1 MPENKPANSPQGALR
16 ERALIAALLFV
27 LAVVPILVAP
37 FPPSTDLPQHLA
49 QARLFKEALANPA
62 GPYVIQWLAPNNL
75 IYVFLLAFWTV
86 LPAGLIARA
95 ALILIVLLWLA
106 AIHGLGAVRSR
117 APAVVTVASLL
128 VFNQSFYWGFLNYLI
143 GFPVFI
149 LWFVLTTKDPRRT
162 SSKLIGA
169 LAVTSFLL
177 YGSHALWFAAG
188 AGWLILI
195 ALLKKAP
202 VKTALW
208 RFAAL
213 VPCGLIAFS
222 WYPNLS
228 ASRAMAG
235 FDTAPHWSPLFDRL
249 ASFLDAAFGGIRGP
263 VETVVFVFLL
273 LWAGLS
279 IWQNRTR
286 LKTHMD
292 RDLLA
297 AALFFLV
304 IVIVSPDKYMN
315 TIFFSSRWFP
325 AAMIFLLLA
334 LPTPSFRRAS
344 PKVIA
349 LAVAAP
355 FFLITAFVW
364 RSFEIKDLSGFRGS
378 LARIQAS
385 SRVLGL
391 DLVKES
397 AHIKGRPFLQ
407 FFAYAQVFK
416 GGELNFSFAEHYSG
430 LVAYKAKRDVR
441 WTAGLEWHGEKAKR
455 TDFVLFNFVLV
466 NGEEKDHRILG
477 GFPELSPLTHLGKW
491 RLYEVKKP

>member
-1 MPENKPANSPQGALR
+1 MPENKPANSPQGAFR
-16 ERALIAALLFV
+16 ERAMIATLLFV
-27 LAVVPILVAP
+27 LAIIPILLTP
-37 FPPSTDLPQHLA
+37 IPPVTDLPQHIA
-49 QARLFKEALANPA
+49 QARLFKETLANPD
-62 GPYVIQWLAPNNL
+62 GPYIIQWLAPNNL
-75 IYVFLLAFWTV
+75 IYVFLLVFWTV
-86 LPAGLIARA
+86 LPLGLITRA
-95 ALILIVLLWLA
+95 ALIVIVLLWLA

-117 APAVVTVASLL
+117 APATVAIVSLL
-128 VFNQSFYWGFLNYLI
+128 IFNQSFYWGFLNFLI

-149 LWFVLTTKDPRRT
+149 LWFVLTTRDPEKT
-162 SSKLIGA
+162 SWKLIGA
-169 LAVTSFLL
+169 LAVTSFFL
-177 YGSHALWFAAG
+177 YESHALWFAAG
-188 AGWLILI
+188 AAWLILI
-195 ALLKKAP
+195 ALVKKAS

-222 WYPNLS
+222 WYPDLS
-228 ASRAMAG
+228 AFRAMAG

-263 VETVVFVFLL
+263 VETIVFVFLL

-286 LKTHMD
+286 LKDGTD

-297 AALFFLV
+297 AALFFLA

-325 AAMIFLLLA
+325 AAMVFLLLA
-334 LPTPSFRRAS
+334 LPAPSFRRAS

-349 LAVAAP
+349 LAVALL
-355 FFLITAFVW
+355 FSLITAFAW
-364 RSFEIKDLSGFRGS
+364 RSFETRDLSGFRGS
-378 LARIQAS
+378 LARIQDS

-391 DLVKES
+391 DLGKES
-397 AHIKGRPFLQ
+397 EHIKGRPFLQ
-407 FFAYAQVFK
+407 LFAYAQVFK

-441 WTAGLEWHGEKAKR
+441 WTAGLEWHGEKVKR
-455 TDFVLFNFVLV
+455 TDFAFFDFVLV
-466 NGEEKDHRILG
+466 NGEEKDHQILG
-477 GFPELSPLTHLGKW
+477 RFPELSPLTHLGKW